1 MAEVRRLI
9 LAMTGPEDER
19 EFRLGWSLWRRAHQ
33 AVAKRC
39 HSSRRSLL
47 GTRPPAFAEP
57 APDTPIAPISA
68 ATAPLTDEKWERVRP
83 LLPPQKPRVGRPRRD
98 QRTVLDGILWVLNTG
113 SSWRDVP
120 RERFGAWETAY
131 GHYREWCKDGRW
143 QRVLEALR
151 DDGTSASEAE
161 VSL

>member
-1 MAEVRRLI
+1 M

-33 AVAKRC
+33 AVAGRC
-39 HSSRRSLL
+39 HRATLRAK
-47 GTRPPAFAEP
+47 RPPSPRPAEAPPVDP
-57 APDTPIAPISA
+57 ATER
-68 ATAPLTDEKWERVRP
+68 TAHGVPRLPLTVAQWERVRP

-98 QRTVLDGILWVLNTG
+98 QRVVVDAILWVLSTG

-120 RERFGAWETAY
+120 RERFGPWETIY
-131 GHYREWCKDGRW
+131 GRYGEWRKDGRW

-151 DDGTSASEAE
+151 VGDTSTPAAE